1 MNMLFNNYVSDSDT
15 ITSLRSK
22 DASLSLELAQSS
34 EAEKQQDIVVSQDEL
49 RDLYYANRAE
59 INQAKIVN
67 MKNGSTKTSNV
78 YVWTYR
84 STACDVVSVV
94 TTTLPVKNG
103 DMKDIKLFNKEMR
116 RIKPSKKD
124 KNGKTNFSHTSPLEQ
139 GLGQQDIDIIK
150 KKMNV
155 VLKAEKKAFIARL
168 NTSRYVRTTVE
179 NYAATVIQ
187 KFYRRHY
194 IKLHLNGV
202 HVDCAERKNLRKRI
216 TEYINSLEGNP
227 IYSANPDEEKVL
239 VGCHSFGSVILNS
252 STHREVYTK
261 HRNKHATAIQ
271 CCFRRYISRKCL
283 LRRRNDVRFI
293 QRHKAAIRIQ
303 CLARQASAVQT
314 VKLIKE
320 KFSISIRYVAII
332 KMQCFVRKII
342 ARRRVIRRRIKL
354 RHLAARI
361 IQNYYRT
368 QFSKKLIKV
377 IKIKM
382 REKKL
387 NAAISGMQGLAR
399 RFIARR
405 RVLRIRLRKMHISIY
420 RNVLKIQTLIRR
432 FIGRRRVMRLTKERL
447 AHVNE
452 KKRQNQLV
460 AEVEKDNKATDLLN
474 KSDIFLQSKLGNLEG
489 VRAIYDALVS
499 QGKDHD
505 EIVNETN
512 FDGDTILLVASALG
526 NMDIVIQCIQWGFNI
541 NHRNNQGLNI
551 LMIAVK
557 HGHNS
562 ISKLLLT
569 PAYREYTSTMSLD
582 AIDEND
588 GAYLLTHAA
597 SQPSRN
603 NPVEIITLLLAQGLQ
618 VDEKVKETGC
628 TAYHKACLFG
638 NIEIMKLLVKKECDK
653 DASDASGC
661 RGIHHA
667 CISGNMTTVKL
678 LLGIESGL
686 GIYYKDIEQAQLLTM
701 TDMFGKDCYIYACLG
716 GNKAIVE
723 LICDILK
730 KASVNRTTKPSNIT
744 WQVSDNAKVLKLIES
759 GTDKCFQLLL
769 TDGFDTAT
777 YNNIAT
783 NQVTYAMLAAKH
795 GHIGVLD
802 ILLDASEM
810 TNAISDNDGFTLFHH
825 AATHRNPDNSNNVI
839 AYILSHSKCAQNSI
853 SEIDL
858 VKQDKN
864 GNNPLHIAARCG
876 IVMKID
882 LLARKGIE
890 AALRGKNDDNLTPL
904 LVACSYLQDNV
915 IKSYLNLLAD
925 PSEVLQNIDD
935 KQHDGL
941 WHLYHPHPSAIASKR
956 YIVTASEYNKKNQ
969 SSTVAM
975 NMKKSDREADA
986 LRLTNDIAIIM
997 TLLRAGCTLYS
1008 KSLTSSNDLIIKQY
1022 SSYTNYV
1029 YSGDDSRLLF
1039 EPGDVLV
1046 QEYSV
1051 TLLKNILKELMFDN
1065 FFLSKDDLW
1074 RLTLSCL
1081 KYDESN
1087 KLLLML
1093 YADGQVAAI
1102 LAAEDINKVTTPV
1115 VSATTNSSFDA
1126 TATTNTNSAAK
1137 ESMFTPL
1144 NNKYYRG
1151 ISLAGWCI
1159 RIGNTNSLQKINKRG
1174 YSLDSMVDSNSNT
1187 CLHCACAFG
1196 TATMVDIILSSSGSI
1211 RIEAENGSGKTPLM
1225 VGSYYGNL
1233 NAVKALMKY
1242 NADGRRGLSMKY
1254 WGWLLAMVQRKEKN
1268 EKCLQWGRFGN
1279 DDETYF
1285 NLYSATKEPLH
1296 VIYLGTIT
1304 KYK

>member
-1 MNMLFNNYVSDSDT
+1 MNVIFDNYVSDSDT

-22 DASLSLELAQSS
+22 DAGVFLELSQSS
-34 EAEKQQDIVVSQDEL
+34 FDEKQQEMVVPLDEM
-49 RDLYYANRAE
+49 RELYYANRAE

-67 MKNGSTKTSNV
+67 IKNGCTKTNNV

-124 KNGKTNFSHTSPLEQ
+124 KNGKNNFANTSSPLEQ

-187 KFYRRHY
+187 KFYRRHF
-194 IKLHLNGV
+194 IKLHLNGL
-202 HVDCAERKNLRKRI
+202 HVDCIERKNLRKSI
-216 TEYINSLEGNP
+216 TDYLNSLEGTP
-227 IYSANPDEEKVL
+227 IFSSNPDEENVPIGHYSL
-239 VGCHSFGSVILNS
+239 GSVVLNS
-252 STHREVYTK
+252 SSHRELYTK

-293 QRHKAAIRIQ
+293 KRHKAAIRIQ
-303 CLARQASAVQT
+303 CMSRQASAVQT

-320 KFSISIRYVAII
+320 KLSISIRYVAVI
-332 KMQCFVRKII
+332 KMQCFVRKVI
-342 ARRRVIRRRIKL
+342 ARRKVIRRRIKL
-354 RHLAARI
+354 RHFAARI

-387 NAAISGMQGLAR
+387 NIAISGIQGLVR
-399 RFIARR
+399 RFLARR
-405 RVLRIRLRKMHISIY
+405 RVVRIRLRRIHILIY
-420 RNVLKIQTLIRR
+420 KNALKIQALIRR
-432 FIGRRRVMRLTKERL
+432 FICNRRVKRLLNERR
-447 AHVNE
+447 AVIKE
-452 KKRQNQLV
+452 KKKQDQLAV
-460 AEVEKDNKATDLLN
+460 DLEKDKIATELLN
-474 KSDIFLQSKLGNLEG
+474 KSDIFLQTKLGNLEG
-489 VRAIYDALVS
+489 IRLIYNSLVS
-499 QGKDHD
+499 QGKDH
-505 EIVNETN
+505 ELIVGETN

-526 NMDIVIQCIQWGFNI
+526 SIDIVVQCMQWGFNI
-541 NHRNNQGLNI
+541 NHRNNKGLTM

-557 HGHNS
+557 HGHNA

-569 PAYREYTSTMSLD
+569 SAYKEHTGEMTLD
-582 AIDEND
+582 TIDEND
-588 GAYLLTHAA
+588 GAYLLTNAA
-597 SQPSRN
+597 SQSSSN
-603 NPVEIITLLLAQGLQ
+603 NPVEVITLLLAQGVQ
-618 VDEKVKETGC
+618 TNEKLKETGS
-628 TAYHKACLFG
+628 TAYHKACLHG
-638 NIEIMKLLVKKECDK
+638 NIDIMKLLVKKECDK
-653 DASDASGC
+653 DAVDANGC
-661 RGIHHA
+661 LGIHHA
-667 CISGNMTTVKL
+667 CLSGNITTVKL
-678 LLGIESGL
+678 LLGVEAGL
-686 GIYYKDIEQAQLLTM
+686 GIYYKDVEQAQLLTM

-723 LICDILK
+723 LISDILK
-730 KASVNRTTKPSNIT
+730 KASVNRTVKTSNIT
-744 WQVSDNAKVLKLIES
+744 WQLTDNTKVVKLIEL
-759 GTDKCFQLLL
+759 GMDKCFQLLL
-769 TDGFDTAT
+769 ADGFDMDS

-783 NQVTYAMLAAKH
+783 NQLTYAMIAAKH
-795 GHIGVLD
+795 GRTGILD
-802 ILLDASEM
+802 ILLNATSM
-810 TNAISDNDGFTLFHH
+810 TNSVSDNDGFTLFHH
-825 AATHRNPDNSNNVI
+825 AATHRNPDNSNSVI

-853 SEIDL
+853 SELDL
-858 VKQDKN
+858 VRKDKK
-864 GNNPLHIAARCG
+864 GNNPLHIAAMSG

-890 AALRGKNDDNLTPL
+890 AALKGKNEDNLTPL
-904 LVACSYLQDNV
+904 LLACSYLQDSV
-915 IKSYLNLLAD
+915 IKSYLSQLGEL
-925 PSEVLQNIDD
+925 SEVLQNIDE
-935 KQHDGL
+935 KQHDCL
-941 WHLYHPHPSAIASKR
+941 WYLYHPHPSAIASKKG
-956 YIVTASEYNKKNQ
+956 IVVASEYTKKNQ
-969 SSTVAM
+969 SSAVTM
-975 NMKKSDREADA
+975 NIKKSDREADA
-986 LRLTNDIAIIM
+986 LRLSNDIATIM
-997 TLLRAGCTLYS
+997 TLLKSGCALYS
-1008 KSLTSSNDLIIKQY
+1008 KSFTSSNDLIIKQY
-1022 SSYTNYV
+1022 ASYTSYV
-1029 YSGDDSRLLF
+1029 YGADDNRLAY

-1051 TLLKNILKELMFDN
+1051 TLLKHILKELAVDKS
-1065 FFLSKDDLW
+1065 FLSKDDLW

-1081 KYDESN
+1081 KYDDSN

-1093 YADGQVAAI
+1093 YADGLVASI
-1102 LAAEDINKVTTPV
+1102 LGSDDISTLVFPV
-1115 VSATTNSSFDA
+1115 VSTTSSIDA
-1126 TATTNTNSAAK
+1126 TGTTGSNAAAK
-1137 ESMFTPL
+1137 DVMFASM

-1151 ISLAGWCI
+1151 LSLAGWCI

-1174 YSLDSMVDSNSNT
+1174 YILHSMVDANNNT
-1187 CLHCACAFG
+1187 CLHCACAYG
-1196 TATMVDIILSSSGSI
+1196 TATMIDIILASSGSI
-1211 RIEAENGSGKTPLM
+1211 RIEAENASGKTPLM

-1233 NAVKALMKY
+1233 KTVKALMKY

-1254 WGWLLAMVQRKEKN
+1254 WGWLLAMVQKKEKN
-1268 EKCLQWGRFGN
+1268 EKYLQWGRFGN

-1285 NLYSATKEPLH
+1285 NLYNATKEPSH